1 MNAMD
6 FDIDDEDVLVLPCV
20 PRPLQLEIWCLR
32 LRQGTDGEGMST
44 ELTEDFN
51 PITWWSTAPYPSIR

>member
-6 FDIDDEDVLVLPCV
+6 FDIDGEDVLVLPWV

-32 LRQGTDGEGMST
+32 LRQGTDGEGKST

-51 PITWWSTAPYPSIR
+51 PITW

>member
-6 FDIDDEDVLVLPCV
+6 FDIDGEDVLVL

-32 LRQGTDGEGMST
+32 LRQGTGGEGIST